1 MPAMFVTVLCG
12 GESTERDVSLASG
25 YAIGR
30 AIAERGNEVR
40 VIDPAAESPFLTP
53 RVTSPELVPAYAVPE
68 VPPDMSRQASWR
80 RQLFSALT
88 GGPVLEELRRS
99 DLVFVALHGGWGE
112 DGHVQALLDMA
123 GLRYTG
129 AGAAVCA
136 AAWHKDFALGV
147 LHSAGVPVA
156 ERVRHV
162 AGRSEL
168 PVDAKRLLDDGPV
181 VVKPAAGG
189 SSVSISL
196 VSSAAELLA
205 AAASASG
212 ELLIEPYL
220 PGREFTVGVLGDEV
234 LPVIEIELSGPL
246 FDYRAKYQPGAAR
259 EICPADI
266 PVALES
272 LLRDLAL
279 RAHQA
284 LGFGPRTYSRVDFRL
299 DAAGTPR
306 CMELNALPGMTPG
319 SLLPLAAR
327 TVGCSY
333 AELVSR
339 IIALAV

>member
-1 MPAMFVTVLCG
+1 MFVTVLCG

-30 AIAERGNEVR
+30 AIAELGNEVR
-40 VIDPAAESPFLTP
+40 VIDPAAPSPFLTQ
-53 RVTSPELVPAYAVPE
+53 RVSSPAEVPTFAVPE

-80 RQLFSALT
+80 RQLFASLT
-88 GGPVLEELRRS
+88 GGPGLASLRES

-123 GLRYTG
+123 GVRYTG

-168 PVDAKRLLDDGPV
+168 PVEAKRLIDDGPV

-189 SSVSISL
+189 SSVSLSL
-196 VSSAAELLA
+196 ASTADELVA
-205 AAASASG
+205 AAAAGSG
-212 ELLIEPYL
+212 ELLIETYL

-246 FDYRAKYQPGAAR
+246 FDYRAKYQPGAVR
-259 EICPADI
+259 EICPASI
-266 PVALES
+266 PPALES
-272 LLRDLAL
+272 LLRELAL
-279 RAHQA
+279 RSHSA

-327 TVGCSY
+327 TVGLSY
-333 AELVSR
+333 AELVAR
-339 IIALAV
+339 IIALAS